1 MLQKKKREQ
10 AGDLLLQ
17 ISGDECRGLTPDD
30 AAALLRGTENTK
42 VGIVAERGASA
53 AAGGG
58 GGGAASVGKGE
69 KLDLIVTRRKF
80 KVEGVVSK
88 EASIDGRNVGV
99 STTLEFCH
107 KLLHT
112 SSFVASHRLFDLVP
126 GARAMLW
133 SRLVKAPHNL
143 T

>member
-1 MLQKKKREQ
+1 M
-10 AGDLLLQ
+10 LQ

-58 GGGAASVGKGE
+58 GRGGASVGKGE

-88 EASIDGRNVGV
+88 EANIDGRSVGV
-99 STTLEFCH
+99 SAQVDRLPQVLSWQVFIGA
-107 KLLHT
+107 
-112 SSFVASHRLFDLVP
+112 AS
-126 GARAMLW
+126 
-133 SRLVKAPHNL
+133 
-143 T
+143 

>member
-1 MLQKKKREQ
+1 MQ

-53 AAGGG
+53 ATGGS
-58 GGGAASVGKGE
+58 GGAASAGKGE

-99 STTLEFCH
+99 SE
-107 KLLHT
+107 
-112 SSFVASHRLFDLVP
+112 S
-126 GARAMLW
+126 
-133 SRLVKAPHNL
+133 
-143 T
+143 

>member
-1 MLQKKKREQ
+1 MQ

-42 VGIVAERGASA
+42 VGIVAERGAA
-53 AAGGG
+53 GAAGGS
-58 GGGAASVGKGE
+58 GGAGSVGKGE

-99 STTLEFCH
+99 ST
-107 KLLHT
+107 
-112 SSFVASHRLFDLVP
+112 S
-126 GARAMLW
+126 
-133 SRLVKAPHNL
+133 
-143 T
+143 